1 MTYDYDW
8 CGHEGCGAPIER
20 WSREWKHRKYELDAD
35 HKATPQ
41 APVGPLEE
49 GLHLRADRYATALAA
64 AVAADERIAALTE
77 LLRQHEWYRSQA
89 ESALS
94 AVQEDPQFGT
104 VWAPTGPEPEDA
116 EALLCL
122 LTGSVYYRRR
132 VVGMRDGWR
141 RAEAS
146 QVGGE
151 TVYEWPISDAGPFIA
166 WRDGYGYDRVL
177 RDAQRLNTEFDALH
191 RKLYGEPGYRA
202 EGASAWGR
210 PDLAEAID
218 RILLARS
225 RRTYEANRKAQN
237 AEQKLAQLR
246 RSLAHLAPDD
256 TQQWPADG
264 DDVRDVEVIDL
275 DKVRALLDRA
285 DCGAVTA

>member
-1 MTYDYDW
+1 
-8 CGHEGCGAPIER
+8 
-20 WSREWKHRKYELDAD
+20 
-35 HKATPQ
+35 
-41 APVGPLEE
+41 
-49 GLHLRADRYATALAA
+49 
-64 AVAADERIAALTE
+64 
-77 LLRQHEWYRSQA
+77 
-89 ESALS
+89 
-94 AVQEDPQFGT
+94 
-104 VWAPTGPEPEDA
+104 
-116 EALLCL
+116 
-122 LTGSVYYRRR
+122 
-132 VVGMRDGWR
+132 MRDGWR

>member
-35 HKATPQ
+35 HQATPQ
-41 APVGPLEE
+41 GPVGPLEE
-49 GLHLRADRYATALAA
+49 GLFLRADRYAQTLTA
-64 AVAADERIAALTE
+64 AVAADARIEVLTE
-77 LLRQHEWYRSQA
+77 LVRIHEYHRSQA

-94 AVQEDPQFGT
+94 HVEEDPQFGR
-104 VWAPTGPEPEDA
+104 VWDPTGPEPDVD
-116 EALLCL
+116 ALLCL
-122 LTGSVYYRRR
+122 TTGQVYRRR
-132 VVGMRDGWR
+132 PHSGRDWL
-141 RAEAS
+141 RADLNPTTAT
-146 QVGGE
+146 G
-151 TVYEWPISDAGPFIA
+151 YAWPIEDAGPFIG
-166 WRDGYGYDRVL
+166 WQDGYGFDRVL
-177 RDAQRLNTEFDALH
+177 REARKLQTEFDALH
-191 RKLYGEPGYRA
+191 RALYSEPGYRA
-202 EGASAWGR
+202 DDASVWGR
-210 PDLAEAID
+210 PVLADAIN
-218 RILLARS
+218 RILLNRSEAR
-225 RRTYEANRKAQN
+225 YEANRKAQN